1 MEPQEPKQPLPRAH
15 YIRQLLAAYCV
26 TPGTSGHIRRSDR
39 ILAEQLYQRG
49 IPLKLGEN
57 ALLLAA
63 ARRLFRPPHALP
75 LPTIRSLAYF
85 LPVLE
90 ELQQLQVSPSY
101 FEHIRRRIAHLSNN
115 P

>member
-1 MEPQEPKQPLPRAH
+1 MEPQDPKPPLARAD
-15 YIRQLLAAYCV
+15 YIRQLLAAYRG
-26 TPGTSGHIRRSDR
+26 TPGTSGRIHGPDR

-49 IPLKLGEN
+49 ISLQMVEN

-90 ELQQLQVSPSY
+90 ELQELQVSQTY
-101 FEHIRRRIAHLSNN
+101 FEHIRRRIASLSN

>member
-1 MEPQEPKQPLPRAH
+1 MEPQDQAD
-15 YIRQLLAAYCV
+15 YIRQLLAAYCR

-49 IPLKLGEN
+49 IPLKTMEN

-63 ARRLFRPPHALP
+63 ARRLLRPPSALP

-90 ELQQLQVSPSY
+90 ELQELQVSPSY
-101 FEHIRRRIAHLSNN
+101 FEYIRRRIA